1 MARMYPDSSPGGGR
15 EVTVDEFVADCFGQ
29 GDPFG
34 PVEDGETVYYTNEPD
49 GKIGIFIYNTIYE
62 FSLEEFEQMKAKMPK
77 VQFELEPPEGLEG
90 FTRESVNLHNKGPV
104 ESQARQ
110 LVKNVLERVCHET
123 SGDDEERE
131 VEIGRQIINLLQG
144 RKGTAEDYRK
154 QIQQAIELAQEL
166 VDMHDSFAD
175 KLHKSPVIHP
185 PSVTDW

>member
-90 FTRESVNLHNKGPV
+90 FTRESVNLHNKGPI
-104 ESQARQ
+104 EQQARQ
-110 LVKNVLERVCHET
+110 LVRTVLKRVCQE
-123 SGDDEERE
+123 DDEERE
-131 VEIGRQIINLLQG
+131 VEIGRKILELCRNNL
-144 RKGTAEDYRK
+144 KEDDFGTVAL
-154 QIQQAIELAQEL
+154 ISSLAQEL
-166 VDMHDSFAD
+166 IDMHDSFAN